1 MNRKVRIL
9 FALIVVGAVAGAIY
23 WWQVANKET
32 VQETALVLYGNVD
45 IREIRLAFNGS
56 EHVGEMLVDE
66 GDQVQSGQRLARL
79 HTERLQAAWERAG
92 ADVAAVK
99 AEAHAAALSYQRIKA
114 MATREL
120 ASTEEADEAEGKS
133 RAATA
138 RVAAAEAVLAE
149 TRQALKDAEL
159 YAPVGG
165 IIRERI
171 VEPGDFVTP
180 QTPVLTLA
188 LLNPVWVRT
197 YLPETY
203 LGRVKPGAS
212 ARITTDS
219 FPGKVYTG
227 WVGSISPTAEFTPKN
242 VETPELRT
250 RLVYQV
256 RVFVCNPQLELRL
269 GMPATVNIDLDQA
282 KLSAAQPDQRCAEPG
297 PQ

>member
-1 MNRKVRIL
+1 VSEKISDQ
-9 FALIVVGAVAGAIY
+9 GT
-23 WWQVANKET
+23 E
-32 VQETALVLYGNVD
+32 LVLYGNVD
-45 IREIRLAFNGS
+45 IREVRLAFNGS
-56 EHVGEMLVDE
+56 EHVGEILVEE
-66 GDQVQSGQRLARL
+66 GDQVKTGQLLARL
-79 HTERLQAAWERAG
+79 HTERLQAAWERAR

-114 MATREL
+114 MAARKL
-120 ASTEEADEAEGKS
+120 ASTEAADEAEGKS
-133 RAATA
+133 RAAAA

-149 TRQALKDAEL
+149 TGQVLRDAEL

-165 IIRERI
+165 VIRERI

-197 YLPETY
+197 YLPETW
-203 LGRVKPGAS
+203 LGQVKPGAL

-219 FPGKVYTG
+219 FPSKVYSG

-256 RVFVCNPQLELRL
+256 RVFVCNPQFELRL
-269 GMPATVNIDLDQA
+269 GMPATVNIDLGSAKETDLQA
-282 KLSAAQPDQRCAEPG
+282 EQHCAEPG
-297 PQ
+297 VDAGPQ